1 MYAVSEQYKAAMK
14 QPVQRFRMTGTIGD
28 HPFTDDNILAGSFSI
43 TNQCTGNDEITIGQV
58 YVGELDVT
66 FMNMPISR
74 YGWKGLEIRPVF
86 GMKIADGTYEDV
98 PLGVFTV
105 ETAEWT
111 ASGVVIKAYDHMALL
126 DKNCNK
132 VITEVT
138 PYQCA
143 QAIAEATGV
152 NFANTEK
159 EFESFANGTT
169 MISETTTNDVETWR
183 DLVSW
188 LAQTIGCFATA
199 DREGN
204 IVFRSFNQTVV
215 DTIDDAHRFTGGSFS
230 DYVTRYTGLSV
241 VNMEDSTTSYY
252 AEDEDDGLTMN
263 LGSNPFL
270 QYGVAATKEEMAKAI
285 LTAIQQIRYV
295 PFTCRA
301 IGNPAYD
308 LGDVLVFQ
316 NGLADG
322 DALYCI
328 TKFTFQYNQYFE
340 MVGVG
345 KDPSLAS
352 ARSKTDKNLIG
363 LASNTDE
370 NQLVHYRFTNTQVV
384 EVGDGKR
391 VPVASIRFATATKA
405 SEVSLWAELLLDT
418 KLSITH
424 AIGSTKLK
432 DVTIAD
438 ASSPTV
444 TELQSEIKELQTG
457 VSVLD
462 ERMTSAETE
471 LASLNKM
478 TVTVSY
484 TLAGDEIDYHPV
496 ETYDVSGKHI
506 LSLHY
511 YIGDVKANT
520 VYLFVIF
527 LTAAGGSLYL
537 DTNCINAVIEGMGLA
552 GTGKW
557 DGTINAEEEF
567 VGFSMGSVI
576 GNLTDVAKTALLTP
590 VPTGASDAISFDMA
604 SVLGSFT
611 DSTNIGIVVRY
622 FILSDTE
629 GKPDYSSTYIT
640 TNSDDAFVL
649 QTRFNVE
656 SKPGTVDTGHMD
668 VLDIYS
674 AYPEIGTL
682 EEVSL

>member
-1 MYAVSEQYKAAMK
+1 MYAVSENYKIAMK
-14 QPVQRFRMTGTIGD
+14 QPVQRFRVTGTIGD
-28 HPFTDDNILAGSFSI
+28 HSFTDDNILAGSFSI
-43 TNQCTGNDEITIGQV
+43 TNQCTGNDEISLGQV
-58 YVGELDVT
+58 YIGELNAT

-74 YGWKGLEIRPVF
+74 YGWKGLEIKPVF
-86 GMKIADGTYEDV
+86 GMKLPDGTYEDV

-111 ASGVVIKAYDHMALL
+111 ASGVVVKAYDHMALL
-126 DKNCNK
+126 DKDCNK

-138 PYQCA
+138 PYQCT

-152 NFANTEK
+152 TFANTEE
-159 EFESFANGTT
+159 EFEAFANGAT

-199 DREGN
+199 DRAGN

-241 VNMEDSTTSYY
+241 VNMEDNTTSYY
-252 AEDEDDGLTMN
+252 SEDVDDGLTMN

-345 KDPSLAS
+345 KDPSLSS
-352 ARSKTDKNLIG
+352 ARSKTDKNLVG

-418 KLSITH
+418 KLSTTQ

-438 ASSPTV
+438 ASSPTAI
-444 TELQSEIKELQTG
+444 ELQNEIKELQAG
-457 VSVLD
+457 VSSID
-462 ERMTSAETE
+462 ERITSAETE
-471 LASLNKM
+471 LTAPDKM

-511 YIGDVKANT
+511 YIGDVKANM

-527 LTAAGGSLYL
+527 LTAAGGSITL

-552 GTGKW
+552 GTGRW

-567 VGFSMGSVI
+567 TGFSMGSVI
-576 GNLTDVAKTALLTP
+576 GTLTDEVKTALLTP
-590 VPTGASDAISFDMA
+590 VPTGASDAISFNMA

-611 DSTNIGIVVRY
+611 DSTNVGIVVRY
-622 FILSDTE
+622 YILSDTE
-629 GKPDYSSTYIT
+629 GRPDYSNTYIT
-640 TNSDDAFVL
+640 TNSDEAFVL
-649 QTRFNVE
+649 QTQYITE
-656 SKPGTVDTGHMD
+656 STSGAVDTGQLD

-674 AYPEIGTL
+674 AYPEIETL

>member
-1 MYAVSEQYKAAMK
+1 MYSVSDAYKTAMK
-14 QPVQRFRMTGTIGD
+14 QPIQRFRMTGTIGEQ
-28 HPFTDDNILAGSFSI
+28 PFTDDNILSRSFSI
-43 TNQCTGNDEITIGQV
+43 TNQCTGNDEVTIGQV
-58 YVGELDVT
+58 YVGELDAT

-74 YGWKGLEIRPVF
+74 YGWKGLEIKPIF
-86 GMKIADGTYEDV
+86 GMKLSDGTYEDV
-98 PLGVFTV
+98 PLGVYTI

-111 ASGVVIKAYDHMALL
+111 ASGVVVKAYDHMALL

-143 QAIAEATGV
+143 QAIGEATGLI
-152 NFANTEK
+152 FANTEK
-159 EFESFANGTT
+159 EFEAFANGTT

-215 DTIDDAHRFTGGSFS
+215 DTIDDAHRFTGASFS

-285 LTAIQQIRYV
+285 LTAIKQIRYV

-316 NGLADG
+316 NGLADEN
-322 DALYCI
+322 ALYCI

-352 ARSKTDKNLIG
+352 ARSKTDKNLAG
-363 LASNTDE
+363 LLSNTDE

-438 ASSPTV
+438 ESSPTV
-444 TELQSEIKELQTG
+444 TELQSEIKELQTR
-457 VSVLD
+457 VSALD

-496 ETYDVSGKHI
+496 ETYDISGKHI

-527 LTAAGGSLYL
+527 LTAEGGSLYL

-567 VGFSMGSVI
+567 AGFSMGSVI
-576 GNLTDVAKTALLTP
+576 GNLTDEAKTALLTP

-611 DSTNIGIVVRY
+611 DSTNVGMVVRY
-622 FILSDTE
+622 FILSDSE
-629 GKPDYSSTYIT
+629 GKPDYNGTYIT

-649 QTRFNVE
+649 QTQYSVE
-656 SKPGTVDTGHMD
+656 STSGTVDAGQLD

-674 AYPEIGTL
+674 AYPEIETL

>member
-111 ASGVVIKAYDHMALL
+111 ASGAVIKAYDHMALL

-328 TKFTFQYNQYFE
+328 TKFTFKYNQYFE

-352 ARSKTDKNLIG
+352 ARSKTDKNLVG

-418 KLSITH
+418 KLSTTH
-424 AIGSTKLK
+424 AIGSTTLK

-438 ASSPTV
+438 YSAPTPA
-444 TELQSEIKELQTG
+444 ELQSEIKELQTG
-457 VSVLD
+457 VSALD

-471 LASLNKM
+471 LASPSRM

-527 LTAAGGSLYL
+527 LTAAGGALYL

-552 GTGKW
+552 GRGKW

-567 VGFSMGSVI
+567 IGFSMGSVI
-576 GNLTDVAKTALLTP
+576 GQLTDEAKTALLTP

-640 TNSDDAFVL
+640 TNSDDAFAL
-649 QTRFNVE
+649 QTQFNVE
-656 SKPGTVDTGHMD
+656 SNPGTVDTGQLD
-668 VLDIYS
+668 VLEIYS
-674 AYPEIGTL
+674 AYPEIETL

>member
-1 MYAVSEQYKAAMK
+1 MYAVSENYKTAMK

-28 HPFTDDNILAGSFSI
+28 HSFTDDNILAGSFSI
-43 TNQCTGNDEITIGQV
+43 TNQCTGNDEISLGQV
-58 YVGELDVT
+58 YIGELNAT
-66 FMNMPISR
+66 FMNLPISR
-74 YGWKGLEIRPVF
+74 YGWKGLEIKPVF
-86 GMKIADGTYEDV
+86 GMKLSDGTYEDV

-152 NFANTEK
+152 TFANTEE
-159 EFESFANGTT
+159 EFEAFANGTT

-188 LAQTIGCFATA
+188 LAQTIGCFTTA

-204 IVFRSFNQTVV
+204 IVFRAFNQTVV

-241 VNMEDSTTSYY
+241 VNTEDNTTSYY

-270 QYGVAATKEEMAKAI
+270 QYGVAATKEEMARAI
-285 LTAIQQIRYV
+285 LTAIQQIKYV

-308 LGDVLVFQ
+308 LGDVLVFT
-316 NGLADG
+316 NGLADA

-340 MVGVG
+340 MAGVG

-352 ARSKTDKNLIG
+352 ARSKTDKNLAG
-363 LASNTDE
+363 LVSNTDE
-370 NQLVHYRFTNTQVV
+370 NQLIHYLFTNTQVM

-391 VPVASIRFATATKA
+391 VPVASIRFATATKD

-418 KLSITH
+418 KFSNTH
-424 AIGSTKLK
+424 AIGSTKLNA
-432 DVTIAD
+432 VTIAD
-438 ASSPTV
+438 ASAPTV
-444 TELQSEIKELQTG
+444 TELQSEITELQTG
-457 VSVLD
+457 VTSLD
-462 ERMTSAETE
+462 ERMTSAETA
-471 LASLNKM
+471 LASPNKM

-496 ETYDVSGKHI
+496 ETYVVSGKHI
-506 LSLHY
+506 LTLHY
-511 YIGDVKANT
+511 YIGNVKANT

-527 LTAAGGSLYL
+527 LTAAGGSITL

-567 VGFSMGSVI
+567 TGFSMGSVI
-576 GNLTDVAKTALLTP
+576 GTFTDEVKTALLTP
-590 VPTGASDAISFDMA
+590 VPTGASDAISFNMA
-604 SVLGSFT
+604 SVLGNFT
-611 DSTNIGIVVRY
+611 DNSNVGIVVRY
-622 FILSDTE
+622 YILSDTE
-629 GKPDYSSTYIT
+629 GKPEYNSTYIT

-649 QTRFNVE
+649 QMQFSVGSN
-656 SKPGTVDTGHMD
+656 SGTVDTGQLD
-668 VLDIYS
+668 VLDVYG
-674 AYPEIGTL
+674 AYPEIETL

>member
-143 QAIAEATGV
+143 QAIGEATGLI
-152 NFANTEK
+152 FANTEK

-328 TKFTFQYNQYFE
+328 TKFTFKYNQYFE

-352 ARSKTDKNLIG
+352 ARSKTDKNLVG

-405 SEVSLWAELLLDT
+405 SEVSLWAELLLNARLGT
-418 KLSITH
+418 TH

-444 TELQSEIKELQTG
+444 TELQSEISELQTG
-457 VSVLD
+457 VSALD
-462 ERMTSAETE
+462 ERVTSAETE
-471 LASLNKM
+471 LASPDKM

-496 ETYDVSGKHI
+496 ETYDISGKHV

-527 LTAAGGSLYL
+527 LTAAGGSLFL

-576 GNLTDVAKTALLTP
+576 GNLTDEAKTALLTP
-590 VPTGASDAISFDMA
+590 VPTGASDAISFNMA

-611 DSTNIGIVVRY
+611 DSTNVGMVVRY

-629 GKPDYSSTYIT
+629 GKPDYNGTYIT

-649 QTRFNVE
+649 QTQYSFE
-656 SKPGTVDTGHMD
+656 STSGTVDAGQLD
-668 VLDIYS
+668 ILDIYS
-674 AYPEIGTL
+674 MYSEIETL
-682 EEVSL
+682 EEVKL

>member
-1 MYAVSEQYKAAMK
+1 MYAVSEKYKAAMK

-28 HPFTDDNILAGSFSI
+28 HPFTDENILAGSFSI
-43 TNQCTGNDEITIGQV
+43 TNQCSGNDEITIGQV
-58 YVGELDVT
+58 YIGELDAT

-74 YGWKGLEIRPVF
+74 YGWKGLEIKPVF
-86 GMKIADGTYEDV
+86 GLRLSDGTYEDV

-111 ASGVVIKAYDHMALL
+111 ASGIVVKAYDHMALL
-126 DKNCNK
+126 DENCNK

-138 PYQCA
+138 PYECA
-143 QAIAEATGV
+143 QRIASETGV
-152 NFANTEK
+152 PFANTEK
-159 EFESFANGTT
+159 DFESFANGTT

-188 LAQTIGCFATA
+188 LAQTLGCFATA
-199 DREGN
+199 DRDGN
-204 IVFRSFNQTVV
+204 IIFRSFNQTVV

-241 VNMEDSTTSYY
+241 VNMEDSTTAYY

-270 QYGVAATKEEMAKAI
+270 QYGVAATREEMARAI
-285 LTAIQQIRYV
+285 LTSIQQIRYV

-308 LGDVLVFQ
+308 LGDVLVFT

-352 ARSKTDKNLIG
+352 ARSKTDKNLAG
-363 LASNTDE
+363 LLSNTDE
-370 NQLVHYRFTNTQVV
+370 NQLVHYQFTNTQVM

-391 VPVASIRFATATKA
+391 VPIASIRFATATKA

-418 KLSITH
+418 KLSTTH
-424 AIGSTKLK
+424 AIGSTTLK
-432 DVTIAD
+432 DATIVD
-438 ASSPTV
+438 ASAPTPS
-444 TELQSEIKELQTG
+444 ELQSEITELQTG
-457 VSVLD
+457 VRALD
-462 ERMTSAETE
+462 ERLTSAETE
-471 LASLNKM
+471 LASPNRM

-484 TLAGDEIDYHPV
+484 TLAGDEIDYHPA
-496 ETYDVSGKHI
+496 ETYDVAGKHI
-506 LSLHY
+506 LTLHY
-511 YIGDVKANT
+511 YIGNVKANT

-527 LTAAGGSLYL
+527 LTASGGSVYL

-567 VGFSMGSVI
+567 TGFSMGSVI
-576 GNLTDVAKTALLTP
+576 GALTEEVKTALLTP
-590 VPTGASDAISFDMA
+590 VPTGASDAVAFDMA
-604 SVLGSFT
+604 SVLGGFT
-611 DSTNIGIVVRY
+611 DSTSVGIVVRY
-622 FILSDTE
+622 YILSDTE
-629 GKPDYSSTYIT
+629 GKPDYNSTYLT
-640 TNSDDAFVL
+640 TDSDDAFVL
-649 QTRFNVE
+649 QTDFHVT
-656 SKPGTVDTGHMD
+656 SHSGTVDTGQLD
-668 VLDIYS
+668 VLDIYG
-674 AYPEIGTL
+674 AYPEIATL

>member
-328 TKFTFQYNQYFE
+328 TKFTFKYNQYFE

-352 ARSKTDKNLIG
+352 ARSKTDKNLVG

-418 KLSITH
+418 KLSTTH
-424 AIGSTKLK
+424 AIGSTTLK

-438 ASSPTV
+438 YSAPTPA
-444 TELQSEIKELQTG
+444 ELQSEIKELQTG
-457 VSVLD
+457 VSALD

-471 LASLNKM
+471 LASPSRM

-527 LTAAGGSLYL
+527 LTAAGGALYL

-567 VGFSMGSVI
+567 IGFSMGSVI
-576 GNLTDVAKTALLTP
+576 GQLTDEAKTALLTP

-640 TNSDDAFVL
+640 TNSDDAFAL
-649 QTRFNVE
+649 QTQFNVE
-656 SKPGTVDTGHMD
+656 SNPGTVDTGQLD
-668 VLDIYS
+668 VLEIYS
-674 AYPEIGTL
+674 AYPEIETL

>member
-285 LTAIQQIRYV
+285 LTAIQLIRYV

-328 TKFTFQYNQYFE
+328 TKFTFKYNQYFE

-345 KDPSLAS
+345 KDPSIAS
-352 ARSKTDKNLIG
+352 ARSKTDKNLVG

-418 KLSITH
+418 KLSTTH
-424 AIGSTKLK
+424 AIGSTTLK

-438 ASSPTV
+438 YSAPTPA
-444 TELQSEIKELQTG
+444 ELQSEIKELQTG
-457 VSVLD
+457 VSALD

-471 LASLNKM
+471 LASPSRM

-527 LTAAGGSLYL
+527 LTAAGGALYL

-567 VGFSMGSVI
+567 IGFSMGSVI
-576 GNLTDVAKTALLTP
+576 GQLTDEAKTALLTP

-640 TNSDDAFVL
+640 TNSDDAFAL
-649 QTRFNVE
+649 QTQFNVE
-656 SKPGTVDTGHMD
+656 SNPGTVDTGQLD
-668 VLDIYS
+668 VLEIYS
-674 AYPEIGTL
+674 AYPEIETL